1 MKIYATSVSKFPKS
15 QKHYFDKLKFIINLQ
30 NVSLCIPKI
39 ADETGVISAELERE
53 SPGFSP
59 EGSTKFVPWFV
70 GLSSEDFT
78 SGFYFRSKRRGFHFY
93 VQGQVKEISKKVFN
107 LKVMH
112 NSYC

>member
-1 MKIYATSVSKFPKS
+1 MKIYATSVSKFAKS
-15 QKHYFDKLKFIINLQ
+15 QKHYFDKLKFII
-30 NVSLCIPKI
+30 V
-39 ADETGVISAELERE
+39 DETGVISAELERE